1 MRAAALAL
9 AAIALVAILTTRAA
23 SAAPDAPA
31 ALAGVAGLKL
41 TQKVQLLGGRLEAA
55 LPAAMKL
62 EPRGHGIMAAGAA
75 DEDETRA
82 VLDLGK
88 TRFVMMTYELFTLTG
103 PDLPAAIAADK
114 KARGEPT
121 QALKLAPLAV
131 ARPLT
136 AVAEL
141 PPATKGDADANLVYV
156 AWIGNTDATVQLLA
170 FYINPD
176 GARAAASWA
185 QLARTIA
192 LSLKPGSRTLDSKAA
207 SHKLGAGP
215 ETVTIATPDGW
226 IATTQPGPDFTIY
239 HLRKLT
245 LLGAPAV
252 SCGIYLGGHASYQF
266 SQSSIDQAKVKPSP
280 ATLFHAATTWQTWT
294 ADGSRFTT
302 EAMARHPG
310 GSATIH
316 TWCSADTEPAL
327 VELRKMIETIQ

>member
-1 MRAAALAL
+1 MRATLLAL
-9 AAIALVAILTTRAA
+9 AAVLFARTAA
-23 SAAPDAPA
+23 AAPDAPA
-31 ALAGVAGLKL
+31 ALKL

-62 EPRGHGIMAAGAA
+62 EPRSHGIMAADAA
-75 DEDETRA
+75 GEDETRA

-88 TRFVMMTYELFTLTG
+88 ARFVMMTYELFALTG
-103 PDLPAAIAADK
+103 TDFKTAIAAEK
-114 KARGEPT
+114 KAQGEPT
-121 QALKLAPLAV
+121 NTLKLEPLAV

-136 AVAEL
+136 AIADI

-156 AWIGNTDATVQLLA
+156 AWIGNTDTTVQLIA

-192 LSLKPGSRTLDSKAA
+192 LSLKPASRALDTKAA
-207 SHKLGAGP
+207 SHKLGASP
-215 ETVTIATPDGW
+215 DAVAIATPDGW
-226 IATTQPGPDFTIY
+226 TVTTQPGPDFTVY

-245 LLGAPAV
+245 ILGAPAV

-266 SQSSIDQAKVKPSP
+266 SQSNIDKAKVKTSP
-280 ATLFHAATTWQTWT
+280 AKLFHAAATWQTWT

-302 EAMARHPG
+302 EAMAKPPG
-310 GSATIH
+310 GSATLH

-327 VELRKMIETIQ
+327 ADLRKMIETIH